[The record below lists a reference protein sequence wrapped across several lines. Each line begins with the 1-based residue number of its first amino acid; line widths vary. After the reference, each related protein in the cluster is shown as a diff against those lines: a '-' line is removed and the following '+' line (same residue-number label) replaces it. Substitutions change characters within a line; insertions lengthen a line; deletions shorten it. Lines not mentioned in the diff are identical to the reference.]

1 MVKGYP
7 IPIPLQLQSIQ
18 PPLPLPLPPVL
29 PSPQLNAELEN
40 DQMETDT
47 LTNEQVDVHV
57 DPKVVKIMTETNMI
71 PAANVSNRNDELKE
85 YGNSLNKSVL
95 ELNIA
100 EQVALPSIENPSR
113 LSRSSQPSM
122 TMEARS

>member
-1 MVKGYP
+1 
-7 IPIPLQLQSIQ
+7 
-18 PPLPLPLPPVL
+18 
-29 PSPQLNAELEN
+29 
-40 DQMETDT
+40 METDT

-71 PAANVSNRNDELKE
+71 PAANVSNRNHELKE

-122 TMEARS
+122 TMEARSWTRELQKSKQIAYLIYESLSDVLWPFVQRICWS

>member
-1 MVKGYP
+1 
-7 IPIPLQLQSIQ
+7 
-18 PPLPLPLPPVL
+18 
-29 PSPQLNAELEN
+29 
-40 DQMETDT
+40 METDT
-47 LTNEQVDVHV
+47 LTNEQVDVHI

-100 EQVALPSIENPSR
+100 EQVALPSGSNLESIEIIQIKPALNDYGS
-113 LSRSSQPSM
+113 
-122 TMEARS
+122 